1 MVSKEIRIGSY
12 YPLGK
17 RELIACVIW
26 GIDIEET
33 EDVSLWRPILPNKWR
48 IKRWMGDAKSLKM
61 KMKKKT
67 GEIRG
72 SHNDIPMNELRNPHA
87 RR

>member
-1 MVSKEIRIGSY
+1 MVSKEIGTGSY

-17 RELIACVIW
+17 RELIACEIW
-26 GIDIEET
+26 GIDMEET
-33 EDVSLWRPILPNKWR
+33 EDVSLWRPILPNKWG
-48 IKRWMGDAKSLKM
+48 IKRWMGDAKSLQM
-61 KMKKKT
+61 KMKKT

>member
-1 MVSKEIRIGSY
+1 MVSKEIGTGNY

-26 GIDIEET
+26 GIDMEET
-33 EDVSLWRPILPNKWR
+33 EDVSLWRPILPNKWG
-48 IKRWMGDAKSLKM
+48 IKRWMRDAKSLQM
-61 KMKKKT
+61 KMKKT